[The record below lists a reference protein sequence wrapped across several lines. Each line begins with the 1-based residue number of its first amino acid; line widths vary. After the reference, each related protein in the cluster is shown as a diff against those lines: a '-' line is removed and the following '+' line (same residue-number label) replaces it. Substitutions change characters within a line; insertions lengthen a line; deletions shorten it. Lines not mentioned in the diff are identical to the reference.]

1 MSDIEINKEDDERN
15 FFKTN
20 PEEKI
25 TESNINNNNNS
36 QSPNP
41 YSKSQK
47 NTLQSNEDMIDGATY
62 YKNFI
67 RDPGIEGRKASRVL
81 FVRSFNNWI
90 KAVLINKY
98 SHLLGYDYS
107 VLDLGCGRG
116 GDLIKFFQTKVK
128 LYVGADISEESL
140 KNAMERLKKIKNEK
154 YRDNFK
160 IKCYFITEDLSER
173 NNHLM
178 EKINSVFRFDLVTC
192 NFSLHYHFQSEE
204 RVRTFLV
211 NVVSRL
217 CDGGYFIG
225 TIIDDNVIVKRLR
238 NRKYNGNCYID
249 EKFKFGN
256 EFYFCQ
262 FYQKRFNKNNGPYG
276 IKYGFYL
283 EDSLDKRD
291 EIGQI
296 KSVKEYLIIF
306 EEFVKLC
313 KEYDLYLVEKKNF
326 LDFYQENL
334 KTYQYEKLFYKMVN
348 LNSSSIS
355 QQWEIV
361 QLYRIFAF
369 RKGKQFANSGNSN
382 NNFKYVPFLSHTN
395 IPFTNYEPELIQSS
409 FK

>member
-1 MSDIEINKEDDERN
+1 MSDIENNKEEEDIH
-15 FFKTN
+15 FFQSN
-20 PEEKI
+20 PISKNPSESIITEKREEKI
-25 TESNINNNNNS
+25 EKIN
-36 QSPNP
+36 QTT
-41 YSKSQK
+41 KEE
-47 NTLQSNEDMIDGATY
+47 LIDPTTY

-81 FVRSFNNWI
+81 FVRHFNNWI

-98 SHLLGYDYS
+98 THLLGYDLS

-140 KNAMERLKKIKNEK
+140 KNAMERLKKIKTEK
-154 YRDNFK
+154 FRDNFYV
-160 IKCYFITEDLSER
+160 KCFFITEDLSEP

-178 EKINSVFRFDLVTC
+178 EKINSAFRFDLVTC
-192 NFSLHYHFQSEE
+192 NFSLHYHFQNEQ
-204 RVRTFLV
+204 RVRTFLL
-211 NVVSRL
+211 NVVTRL

-238 NRKYNGNCYID
+238 NRKYKGNLYID
-249 EKFKFGN
+249 DKFKFGN
-256 EFYFCQ
+256 DFYFCQ
-262 FYQKRFNKNNGPYG
+262 FYQKHFHKKDGTYG

-369 RKGKQFANSGNSN
+369 RKGKQFANNTNNN
-382 NNFKYVPFLSHTN
+382 NNFKYVPYLSHTT
-395 IPFTNYEPELIQSS
+395 IPFTNYEPELIQST

>member
-1 MSDIEINKEDDERN
+1 MSDKETGKEDYDKD
-15 FFKTN
+15 FFHQNSSETQNKHHKNIESIISNTKYQKVNPQLKTN
-20 PEEKI
+20 
-25 TESNINNNNNS
+25 
-36 QSPNP
+36 
-41 YSKSQK
+41 
-47 NTLQSNEDMIDGATY
+47 MIDASDY

-98 SHLLGYDYS
+98 THLLGFDYS

-160 IKCYFITEDLSER
+160 IKCYFITEDLSEK

-178 EKINSVFRFDLVTC
+178 EKINNVFKFDLVTC

-211 NVVSRL
+211 NVVTRL

-238 NRKYNGNCYID
+238 NRKYSGNTYIN

-262 FYQKRFNKNNGPYG
+262 FYQKRFKKSNGPYG

-291 EIGQI
+291 ESGQI

-326 LDFYQENL
+326 VDFYQENI
-334 KTYQYEKLFYKMVN
+334 KQYDKLFYKMVN
-348 LNSSSIS
+348 MNSSSIS

-369 RKGKQFANSGNSN
+369 RKGKQFANNTNNN
-382 NNFKYVPFLSHTN
+382 NNFKYVPFLSHTT
-395 IPFTNYEPELIQSS
+395 IPFTNYEPELIQST

>member
-1 MSDIEINKEDDERN
+1 MSDIENNKEEEDIH
-15 FFKTN
+15 FFQSN
-20 PEEKI
+20 PISKNPSESIITEKREEKI
-25 TESNINNNNNS
+25 EKIN
-36 QSPNP
+36 QTT
-41 YSKSQK
+41 KEE
-47 NTLQSNEDMIDGATY
+47 LIDPTTY

-81 FVRSFNNWI
+81 FVRHFNNWI

-98 SHLLGYDYS
+98 THLLGYDLS

-140 KNAMERLKKIKNEK
+140 KNAMERLKKIKTEK
-154 YRDNFK
+154 FRDNFYV
-160 IKCYFITEDLSER
+160 KCFFITEDLSEP

-178 EKINSVFRFDLVTC
+178 EKINSAFRFDLVTC
-192 NFSLHYHFQSEE
+192 NFSLHYHFQNEQ
-204 RVRTFLV
+204 RVRTFLL
-211 NVVSRL
+211 NVVTRL

-238 NRKYNGNCYID
+238 NRKYKGNLYID
-249 EKFKFGN
+249 DKFKFGN
-256 EFYFCQ
+256 DFYFCQ
-262 FYQKRFNKNNGPYG
+262 FYQKHFHKKDGTYG

-306 EEFVKLC
+306 QEFVNLC

-326 LDFYQENL
+326 LDFYQESL
-334 KTYQYEKLFYKMVN
+334 KSAQYRKLFK
-348 LNSSSIS
+348 
-355 QQWEIV
+355 
-361 QLYRIFAF
+361 
-369 RKGKQFANSGNSN
+369 
-382 NNFKYVPFLSHTN
+382 
-395 IPFTNYEPELIQSS
+395 LII
-409 FK
+409 